1 MSTEFR
7 LSYIGDIIKVS
18 SPVLSKILKF
28 FGEIRSICKQ
38 ILIYKINQCMTKDP
52 KMADIIRDIVHQ
64 EQTNSNIKQVS
75 PKHSRKVS
83 QRI

>member
-1 MSTEFR
+1 
-7 LSYIGDIIKVS
+7 
-18 SPVLSKILKF
+18 
-28 FGEIRSICKQ
+28 
-38 ILIYKINQCMTKDP
+38 MTKDP